1 MDGPTLR
8 ALLVDRFKLKVHREI
23 REVPVYSLTLAKSG
37 PQLKPFRKEV
47 ALFSISRSPL
57 TLPRPGELFCGFAL
71 RKTNGPNV
79 TCEVRGESG

>member
-8 ALLVDRFKLKVHREI
+8 ALLEDRFKLKVHREI

-47 ALFSISRSPL
+47 ALFSISRSLSRCLVPANFSVVS
-57 TLPRPGELFCGFAL
+57 P
-71 RKTNGPNV
+71 
-79 TCEVRGESG
+79 